1 MLKKT
6 MTYTNYNGDEVTED
20 FYFNLTKAEILE
32 MELGHTGGLAEYIQ
46 QIVNAK
52 EVSEIMTIF
61 KKILLMSYGKKS
73 PDGRRFVKSEDL
85 REEFSQTPAYSELF
99 MELATDADK
108 AAEFINGI
116 TPGDVPVDLKAIP
129 NA

>member
-1 MLKKT
+1 MLKET
-6 MTYTNYNGDEVTED
+6 RTYTNFNGEEVTED

-46 QIVNAK
+46 QVINAK
-52 EVSEIMTIF
+52 EVTEIMTIF
-61 KKILLMSYGKKS
+61 KKILLLSYGKKS
-73 PDGRRFVKSEDL
+73 PDGRRFIKSKELQD
-85 REEFSQTPAYSELF
+85 EFSQTQAYSDLF

-108 AAEFINGI
+108 AAKFINGI
-116 TPGDVPVDLKAIP
+116 TPSEYNADLKAIP